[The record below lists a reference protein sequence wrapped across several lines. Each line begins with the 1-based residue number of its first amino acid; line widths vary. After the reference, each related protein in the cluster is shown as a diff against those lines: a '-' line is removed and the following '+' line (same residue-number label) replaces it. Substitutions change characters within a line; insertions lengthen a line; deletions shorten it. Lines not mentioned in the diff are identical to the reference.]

1 MGRDRRLFSGTETT
15 PASQGVV
22 WPSLGDDGP
31 LQVVHLPRVLE
42 QPDVA

>member
-1 MGRDRRLFSGTETT
+1 MGRDLPLFSGTETA

-31 LQVVHLPRVLE
+31 LEVEDLPRVLE
-42 QPDVA
+42 QPDVT